1 VYLNQK
7 SSTLQNPVQEL
18 WQLVAL
24 YGYLSELKIATYAVM
39 FVSKL
44 GDKNSI
50 TFLVEDLIE
59 KKADVLKELNRIGVM
74 EQRMY
79 KPVLDYVKQLKMA
92 EIYERVPSLD
102 AYLSQDA
109 REREAIEMYQSI
121 VDAIEEEPDQF
132 PTISSG
138 HFELNISDG
147 VILDTED
154 YISKYGLRNGVGA
167 VAVTTELVKEIL
179 MTEET
184 RGVRFLEITR
194 TWLQQG
200 YLLKRE
206 KGRRVQEWVS
216 PWPDRS
222 DERFRFYIFR
232 IDDLQTRLDHAF
244 EDEEVGEHA

>member
-1 VYLNQK
+1 MYLNQK

-44 GDKNSI
+44 GDKNFI

-74 EQRMY
+74 EQKMY

-102 AYLSQDA
+102 AYLGQDA
-109 REREAIEMYQSI
+109 RQKEAIEMYQSI
-121 VDAIEEEPDQF
+121 VDAFDEEPDQF
-132 PTISSG
+132 PTVSSG
-138 HFELNISDG
+138 KYVAGISDG
-147 VILDTED
+147 VILDTAD
-154 YISKYGLRNGVGA
+154 SISKYELRNGVKA
-167 VAVTTELVKEIL
+167 VAVTTEFIKDMLGL
-179 MTEET
+179 EET
-184 RGVRFLEITR
+184 RGVRYLEITR
-194 TWLQQG
+194 DWLQNG

-206 KGRRVQEWVS
+206 KGRRLQEWVS
-216 PWPDRS
+216 PWPDRPE
-222 DERFRFYIFR
+222 ERFRFYIFR
-232 IDDLQTRLDHAF
+232 IDHTVAL
-244 EDEEVGEHA
+244 EEVGEHA